1 MHRIEAKLSGCLA
14 VFALCAAM
22 LTPGSAVADFAI
34 AINAT
39 TGPAGNVL
47 PTPDL
52 GTVTVG
58 GDTNQVTMTV
68 NMASGLGLD
77 KFGFNYSGDPGNISG
92 ISGTG
97 TGPQGPNGWALSS
110 SSFQFGP
117 FGRAGYA
124 LNSART
130 DTSAVFTI
138 TGHNLNPADFGN
150 SLTTGGPGQT
160 PVIVALHMDQL
171 NSNGGGNHFGG
182 AVEFAPAP
190 PTWIMALLGLVSLGA
205 LRLRRRQI

>member
-1 MHRIEAKLSGCLA
+1 MHRIESKLFCSLA
-14 VFALCAAM
+14 AVALGVAM
-22 LTPGSAVADFAI
+22 LTPDLAVADFAI

-47 PTPDL
+47 PNPDL
-52 GTVTVG
+52 GSVTVG
-58 GDTNQVTMTV
+58 GDGNQVTMTV
-68 NMASGLGLD
+68 AMAPGLGLD
-77 KFGFNYSGDPGNISG
+77 RFGFNYSGDPGNISS

-124 LNSART
+124 LNSAHT

-138 TGHNLNPADFGN
+138 TGHNLNPADFLN

-160 PVIVALHMDQL
+160 PVIVAMHMNQL

-182 AVEFAPAP
+182 AELAPVP
-190 PTWIMALLGLVSLGA
+190 PTWIIGLLGVASLGV
-205 LRLRRRQI
+205 LRLRRRLL